1 MSAAL
6 IERYSAGSAVLSRSV
21 AGLAPA
27 DIDTFPIPGTWS
39 IRQIVVHTLDSDLI
53 ATHRLRRIVAEELPL
68 LLSYDETLFAKTLR
82 YEDVDMALAL
92 RLFTDNRAF
101 TTLLLNRLAPEAWS
115 RVGIHSQ
122 RGKIT
127 VADIVKMYSDHV
139 DHHVG
144 FIIKKRALLGKPLAA

>member
-1 MSAAL
+1 MSTAL

-27 DIDTFPIPGTWS
+27 DLDAFPIPGTWS

-68 LLSYDETLFAKTLR
+68 LISYDETLFAKSLR
-82 YEDVDMALAL
+82 YEDVDIALAT

-101 TTLLLNRLAPEAWS
+101 TTLLLKGLPAPAWS

-127 VADIVKMYSDHV
+127 VADIVQMYSDHV
-139 DHHVG
+139 DHHIG
-144 FIIKKRALLGKPLAA
+144 FIIKKRALLGKPLPA